1 MQLLGSG
8 GYGSVVALDEHRVC
22 KLQASDEG
30 GRCGISTAALRE
42 MVALRVME
50 KVRRRTASRG
60 GGGGGGSGG
69 GGGGSPSRRVGRIL
83 LHPSGVV
90 GIEIRRYPLS
100 LLDWMRGRKRRRRG
114 PERAPGPFQPL
125 ASPSRILGVLADVAA
140 ELALAHAHGYIH
152 RDVKPE
158 NVMFDAAGR
167 AHLIDWGMSRFA
179 PGGAPGRWTPGVA
192 TVWYRAPELFTGD
205 AYGSAVDVWAL
216 GVMVVELVTGRCP
229 FRGRT
234 ELEQA
239 THYAEVLG
247 PPPADRRCL
256 PGWPFARGVAA
267 QEPCRAEF
275 VWAQVPEIAAVPGL
289 SDLVDRMIRWDP
301 AARIT
306 AAQLLLHPAL
316 QMWARRGAVA
326 ARHAAPALAPLPR
339 LPRASALRAGVRGV
353 ILPGCLALGAPLLPV
368 GWCAA
373 LLLWRTLGAA
383 GKRTRALS
391 ALTPLLC
398 VDLAAKLVGTQTRS
412 RGLVRSASATRR
424 QVHLVNRYVGVA
436 GLADGAERACA
447 PLAEIVRAAADPAAQ
462 FPPGTRP
469 WARMLLEAALLA
481 APERV
486 LAHRDWRRLAPCL
499 LHLARHILTGLP
511 DALARCR
518 AAATALVRMHGPPA
532 RATLRAFAAG
542 AEIILGGGSGGNGG
556 GGGTG
561 RRGAGA
567 RAAAHTHLWRRAA
580 APDRA
585 ALIADLERDPVRQRR
600 LAIGLAAMLR

>member
-42 MVALRVME
+42 MVALRVLE
-50 KVRRRTASRG
+50 KVRQR
-60 GGGGGGSGG
+60 GGGGGGSGRAAAAG
-69 GGGGSPSRRVGRIL
+69 GHAPSRRVGRIL

-100 LLDWMRGRKRRRRG
+100 LLDWLRGRKRRRVRG
-114 PERAPGPFQPL
+114 SSGGGPAPL

-140 ELALAHAHGYIH
+140 ELAMAHAHGYIH

-256 PGWPFARGVAA
+256 PGWPFARGPSAH
-267 QEPCRAEF
+267 EPCRAEF

-289 SDLVDRMIRWDP
+289 PDLVDRMIRWDP

-316 QMWARRGAVA
+316 QLWARGAA
-326 ARHAAPALAPLPR
+326 TQPARRTAPALAPLPR
-339 LPRASALRAGVRGV
+339 LPRASALRAGVRAV

-373 LLLWRTLGAA
+373 LLLWRTLAAASGAL
-383 GKRTRALS
+383 RALS
-391 ALTPLLC
+391 PLTPLLC
-398 VDLAAKLVGTQTRS
+398 VDLAAKLVGTQTRA
-412 RGLVRSASATRR
+412 RGLVRSAAATRM
-424 QVHLVNRYVGVA
+424 QVRLVNRHVGVA

-447 PLAEIVRAAADPAAQ
+447 PLAEISRAADAGGAALY
-462 FPPGTRP
+462 PPGTRP
-469 WARMLLEAALLA
+469 WARLLLEAALLA

-486 LAHRDWRRLAPCL
+486 LPHRDWRRLAPCL
-499 LHLARHILTGLP
+499 LELARHILTGLP
-511 DALARCR
+511 EALARCR
-518 AAATALVRMHGPPA
+518 AAAGRLVRTHGAPA

-542 AEIILGGGSGGNGG
+542 AELLLGGHHGPHRHG
-556 GGGTG
+556 
-561 RRGAGA
+561 
-567 RAAAHTHLWRRAA
+567 RAAAHTQLWRRAA

-600 LAIGLAAMLR
+600 LALGLAAMVG